1 MYCVELNLDFE
12 EEGKFAMQKEY
23 IAEQE
28 VNRAQS
34 HKPQNQKQPANGRPM
49 PPTASTAS
57 SKINVGNVE
66 RWLSLAGGGALLF
79 RLMRK
84 YGFFVGGAWIAAYLL
99 LRGVTGRCALYRIAQ
114 VDSRSLDRWLFPG
127 SAPCA
132 DEDVQNEQ
140 LERRREA
147 EARMDEIDRASN
159 ASFPASDPPATW

>member
-1 MYCVELNLDFE
+1 MCCVELNLDLN
-12 EEGKFAMQKEY
+12 EEGKSAMQKEY

-28 VNRAQS
+28 ANRGQS
-34 HKPQNQKQPANGRPM
+34 HKPQSHKQPADGRPM
-49 PPTASTAS
+49 PPTASTATS
-57 SKINVGNVE
+57 TINVGNVE

-79 RLMRK
+79 RLIRK

-99 LRGVTGRCALYRIAQ
+99 LRGVTGRCILYRIAQ
-114 VDSRSLDRWLFPG
+114 VDSRGLDRWLFPG
-127 SAPCA
+127 SSPCV

-140 LERRREA
+140 LERRRQA